1 METKQ
6 RVRVPA
12 GRTPIATKQRVR
24 VPAGSAYSNPN
35 AAYFQ
40 NNRNPLMV
48 GWRPQLREHTQD
60 VQASWVDAAARA
72 VESVQNSGFLTK
84 ILEVETGS
92 VVGAGLRFSSRPDA
106 EALGWTQEEA
116 NKWARQVERA
126 FRSWC
131 DNPVECDAAGK
142 MTFAKMQQAAFAS
155 YKTYGE
161 ILALM
166 PLIQRPASMT
176 MTKVMLLTPTR
187 LSQKTDLNNDL
198 VQGVKCDRSTG
209 FPISYVITERDPTVI
224 WKEREIAAFDADGRP
239 NVLHVFDSAIGVN
252 RGISPLAPIL
262 KIARQVDQFADATL
276 TKALIQ
282 TIFAA
287 VMQTNVSGIDAFQ
300 GLMTTGDTAQIDLGA
315 FMGQKGEFYDGARID
330 LTQHGRIA
338 QLFPG
343 DELKFTESK
352 SPGQQYDD
360 FMGWLMREIAA
371 GAGVTY
377 ESATGD
383 YRGATYSSIRM
394 AGAIEWLTVM
404 RRRMNIIIPFCQAVF
419 RAWIEEAIMTGR
431 LPFKGGKFAFMAKKE
446 AACRGAWS
454 GPAQPQADDF
464 KAARSH
470 QVLWEMGSTTLA
482 HISDSYGWDWDDDM
496 RQRAE
501 ENRLAEELG
510 LPLPHAPTTMLQ
522 TKEGQKKELEDPPMD
537 QTPGDSQPPTKKRD
551 SKPSGDQNAN
561 ARADALNVAI
571 ENEIEESIHGD

>member
-1 METKQ
+1 M
-6 RVRVPA
+6 A
-12 GRTPIATKQRVR
+12 AKQRVR
-24 VPAGSAYSNPN
+24 VPAGSRSFTPN

-40 NNRNPLMV
+40 NNKNPLLV

-60 VQASWVDAAARA
+60 VQQSWVDAASRA

-92 VVGAGLRFSSRPDA
+92 VVGSGLRFSSRPDA
-106 EALGWTQEEA
+106 EALGWSEEEA
-116 NKWARQVERA
+116 SKWARAVERA
-126 FRSWC
+126 FRAWC

-161 ILALM
+161 ILALLPM
-166 PLIQRPASMT
+166 IQRPASMT
-176 MTKVMLLTPTR
+176 ITKVMMLTPTR
-187 LSQKTDLNNDL
+187 LSQKTDLTSDL
-198 VQGVKCDRSTG
+198 VQGVKSERATG
-209 FPISYVITERDPTVI
+209 FPISYLIMERDPIAV
-224 WKEREIAAFDADGRP
+224 WKEREIAAYDADGKP

-262 KIARQVDQFADATL
+262 KVARQVDQFADATL

-287 VMQTNVSGIDAFQ
+287 VMQTNITGIDAFQ
-300 GLMTTGDTAQIDLGA
+300 GLMTTGDTGQVDVGA
-315 FMGQKGEFYDGARID
+315 FMEQKGDFYDGAKIN

-343 DELKFTESK
+343 DELKFTESTA
-352 SPGQQYDD
+352 PGQQYDD

-404 RRRMNIIIPFCQAVF
+404 RRRMNIIIPFCQPVF
-419 RAWIEEAIMTGR
+419 KAWLEEAIMTGR
-431 LPFKGGKFAFMAKKE
+431 IPFKGGKFAFLANKE
-446 AACRGAWS
+446 AACRGTWS

-470 QVLWEMGSTTLA
+470 EVLKGMGATTLA

-510 LPLPHAPTTMLQ
+510 LPLPHAPTTMLE
-522 TKEGQKKELEDPPMD
+522 TKEGQDLALEEPQGDGSEPKDAKQRQKSARRGAKDPAERDPANAQLEAELEASIN
-537 QTPGDSQPPTKKRD
+537 GD
-551 SKPSGDQNAN
+551 
-561 ARADALNVAI
+561 
-571 ENEIEESIHGD
+571 